1 MLSLSSIQ
9 SVAPPPMARPSLVV
23 DAARTS
29 SQPSP
34 LQVVE
39 PATAVSK
46 ERARVEN
53 KLPEPGVS
61 VQVSAAAWVAGQTQA
76 ADANKVQR
84 AKSEPKPAADNQPPT
99 EKSPIQKALDVQIKG
114 LLTSVWKASGKAVD
128 FLLGREAVEQAE
140 QASQAALEFQ
150 SDIWPA
156 IKSDNNALTRSA
168 LTQTK
173 NENPLGTFAYTPRG
187 EADSGKVD
195 QRGQLL
201 DYVA

>member
-9 SVAPPPMARPSLVV
+9 SVTPPPMARPSLVV

-76 ADANKVQR
+76 ADANKAQR
-84 AKSEPKPAADNQPPT
+84 AKFEPKPAPDNQPPA
-99 EKSPIQKALDVQIKG
+99 EKSPIQKALDTQIKG
-114 LLTSVWKASGKAVD
+114 LLSNVWKASGKAVD

-150 SDIWPA
+150 SDIWPVL
-156 IKSDNNALTRSA
+156 KSDNGVLARSISVSA
-168 LTQTK
+168 K
-173 NENPLGTFAYTPRG
+173 NDSSPAVFAYSSRG

-195 QRGQLL
+195 LRGQLL